1 MAAGGRYRGG
11 SDLNLPNWDRNGEQ
25 LQRTRRIWSVR
36 EEKMGRVSEFA
47 EKGSE
52 RKRVAARFLFME
64 INGTRRRLE
73 INSSFMTKLPY
84 SF

>member
-11 SDLNLPNWDRNGEQ
+11 CELNLPNWDPNGEQ
-25 LQRTRRIWSVR
+25 LQRTRRIWGEH

-52 RKRVAARFLFME
+52 RKRVAARFFVYG
-64 INGTRRRLE
+64 N
-73 INSSFMTKLPY
+73 
-84 SF
+84 